1 MPLEIFLRFLAILS
15 LAVLIGGCS
24 QSSDSSAQDGSAPLR
39 PVPYGSTSSRT
50 DSILA
55 GKVVRVID
63 GDTVDVLDSSMNVHR
78 VRLKGIDAPERGQ
91 AFYQVAKENLD
102 AIAIN
107 REVTISWNKVDKWN
121 RIIGKVLLD
130 RRDVCLEQIRAGL
143 AWHFKKY
150 QNEQSEEDR
159 QLYDSAEKEARSSRR
174 GLWHDDSPTA
184 PWKKRDRRLNEASMN
199 LLKEMK

>member
-1 MPLEIFLRFLAILS
+1 
-15 LAVLIGGCS
+15 VLFGACPR
-24 QSSDSSAQDGSAPLR
+24 SSDSSAQDGSAPLA
-39 PVPYGSTSSRT
+39 PVPHGSTSSRT
-50 DSILA
+50 DSVLV

-63 GDTVDVLDSSMNVHR
+63 GDTVEVLDSSMNVHR

-102 AIAIN
+102 DIAIN
-107 REVTISWNKVDKWN
+107 REVTITWNKVDKWN

-130 RRDVCLEQIRAGL
+130 RRDVCLEQVRAGL

-159 QLYDSAEKEARSSRR
+159 QLYESAEKEARSSRR

-184 PWKKRDRRLNEASMN
+184 PWMKRDRQLNEASTRISSRCTIGSWRA
-199 LLKEMK
+199 EEGADRS